1 VAAAIVE
8 SAAGDLAALVDACA
22 ARLFHPAEGKP
33 VPVVL
38 SGGLLAPGS
47 ALHRRLVQRLAPPPV
62 RYQSVTPT
70 REPAAGA
77 LALAR
82 AGPREPAASIATD
95 SRPTEVS
102 HRGENS

>member
-22 ARLFHPAEGKP
+22 ARLFDPPHGGP

-47 ALHRRLVQRLAPPPV
+47 ALHRRLVQRLEAPPV
-62 RYQSVTPT
+62 RYQPITPT

-82 AGPREPAASIATD
+82 AGPRETGASIATD
-95 SRPTEVS
+95 SRPREVS